1 MSKDHS
7 QAKSPP
13 AYFSAPWF
21 QVLKNEIA
29 ASNITKVAEKIGV
42 ARTSLSVFMNGSGLY
57 GSGKAS
63 PRNMEIRFRQAY
75 EKLSCPHTQKQV
87 GIEHC
92 RAVALC
98 SPPNHNPLKMMQWQA
113 CQQCQYKPQPA
124 AQQAAEAQAT
134 PQATSQPTTP
144 EAA

>member
-1 MSKDHS
+1 MSKDS

-21 QVLKNEIA
+21 QVLKSEIA

-124 AQQAAEAQAT
+124 AQQAAEVQAT
-134 PQATSQPTTP
+134 PQATSQPTAS
-144 EAA
+144 EVA